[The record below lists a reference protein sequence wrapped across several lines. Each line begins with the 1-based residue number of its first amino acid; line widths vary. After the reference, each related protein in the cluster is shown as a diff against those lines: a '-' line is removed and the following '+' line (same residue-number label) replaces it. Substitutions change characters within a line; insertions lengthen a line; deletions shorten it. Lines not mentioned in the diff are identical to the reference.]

1 MMFGLHERSRRD
13 DLLIDAILDIEG
25 NQRVMTQS
33 LDDLTAAVTSLQVVA
48 AQIAAK
54 LQAPAVPDE
63 TVQVEAQAQAV
74 AAVATELNSALNG
87 NSALNST
94 GNPT

>member
-1 MMFGLHERSRRD
+1 MFGLHERSRRD

-33 LDDLTAAVTSLQVVA
+33 LDDLTAAVTSLQAVA
-48 AQIAAK
+48 AQIVAK

-74 AAVATELNSALNG
+74 TAVATELNSALNG
-87 NSALNST
+87 T